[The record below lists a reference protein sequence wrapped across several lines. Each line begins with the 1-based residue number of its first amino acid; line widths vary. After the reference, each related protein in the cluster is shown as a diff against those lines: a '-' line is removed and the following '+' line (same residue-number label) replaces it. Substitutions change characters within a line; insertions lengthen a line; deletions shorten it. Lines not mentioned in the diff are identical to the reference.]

1 MNIVIIEQNTIYRKS
16 LKTVLSQID
25 DFKIVFDSD
34 NGDYLDQIPS
44 AHIDLILLDF
54 SIEKTECNE
63 IINKAIARW
72 QLVKIILLVYFKEDW
87 KNNLRGVTDFIFKN
101 STKKEFVNKIRETQL
116 NKQKQ

>member
-44 AHIDLILLDF
+44 LDIDLILLDF
-54 SIEKTECNE
+54 SIEKMECDE
-63 IINKAIARW
+63 IIKKAIARW
-72 QLVKIILLVYFKEDW
+72 KAVKIILLLQFKEESIN
-87 KNNLRGVTDFIFKN
+87 KLIGVTDIIFKT
-101 STKKEFVNKIRETQL
+101 STKKDFENKIRETQL
-116 NKQKQ
+116 NKK